1 MSADLFPDLPAEQ
14 AQLVFSRA
22 CRDRMIQ
29 RFAALDPQG
38 AADEITKEY
47 IEVTV
52 AEALE
57 DLGTPGAGD
66 FFGRIVDEAHDRWY
80 IGRRHIE
87 NDTHDPVV
95 VDWRAPI
102 AAPFYRATHADPFG
116 LAHRRRFTVAT
127 TEHGPSELTA
137 YLDEQL
143 DDQPTDFPR
152 INDAYAGLPNRYGY
166 SGHSLG
172 FVDGEPPFD
181 GVTS

>member
-102 AAPFYRATHADPFG
+102 AAC
-116 LAHRRRFTVAT
+116 
-127 TEHGPSELTA
+127 
-137 YLDEQL
+137 
-143 DDQPTDFPR
+143 QPRPAARPR
-152 INDAYAGLPNRYGY
+152 PM
-166 SGHSLG
+166 
-172 FVDGEPPFD
+172 
-181 GVTS
+181 